1 MKLSV
6 LFVFSMAIVSAL
18 LLFTP
23 TVEAGKEGGSN
34 IVMKDGHL
42 ILSTSGKK
50 DKGGDNIVIK
60 EDHKCCE
67 CHHGWWW

>member
-1 MKLSV
+1 MKISLALILSV
-6 LFVFSMAIVSAL
+6 LFGLIGTFGAL
-18 LLFTP
+18 
-23 TVEAGKEGGSN
+23 VEAGGKEGGSN

-60 EDHKCCE
+60 DDNKCCE
-67 CHHGWWW
+67 CGWW